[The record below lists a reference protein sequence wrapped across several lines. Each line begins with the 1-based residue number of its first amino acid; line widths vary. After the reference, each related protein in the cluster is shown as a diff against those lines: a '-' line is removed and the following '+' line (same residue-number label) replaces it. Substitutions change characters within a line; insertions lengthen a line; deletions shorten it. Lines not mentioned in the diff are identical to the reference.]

1 MKVQFASPLELEDW
15 MALVGK
21 VKDTF
26 PGLETREELEAHR
39 DTVLAFMQR
48 RRAVCALAEGR
59 VAGVLL
65 FSAEENILCFLA
77 VDPDFRRQHIAAE
90 MFAFILPLMDPE
102 KDIRVTTYREGD
114 PAGIAAR
121 AFYRSL
127 GFLAGALTEEFGS
140 PVQEFVLRRSSTG
153 TEG

>member
-1 MKVQFASPLELEDW
+1 

-59 VAGVLL
+59 VTGVLL

-90 MFAFILPLMDPE
+90 MFAFILPLMAPE
-102 KDIRVTTYREGD
+102 KDIRVTTYREDD
-114 PAGIAAR
+114 PAVIAAR

-127 GFLAGALTEEFGS
+127 GFLTGALTEEFGS
-140 PVQEFVLRRSSTG
+140 PVQEFVLRRSSAG